1 MQCASIYLFNMPV
14 CVCLCVCLTLD
25 LELELLNK
33 LDSFGLP
40 VVKAQGPILVDG
52 TPVLLF
58 ERFALGSKNVVR
70 LDNKVITKVG
80 SSPLLNQRSIDDLTS
95 IRKTMIEKNI
105 WVNDLQFLIGDD
117 GRIVISDLL
126 DVDLRGPSKNSLRM
140 IKLLIE
146 VAEENIK

>member
-1 MQCASIYLFNMPV
+1 MPV
-14 CVCLCVCLTLD
+14 RVCLTLD

-52 TPVLLF
+52 TPALLF